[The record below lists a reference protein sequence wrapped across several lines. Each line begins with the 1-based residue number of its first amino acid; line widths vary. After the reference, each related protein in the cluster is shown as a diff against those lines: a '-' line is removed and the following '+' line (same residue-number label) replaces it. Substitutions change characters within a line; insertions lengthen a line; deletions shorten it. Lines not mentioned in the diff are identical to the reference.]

1 MTMNGT
7 HYIYI
12 VALILVLA
20 SCHATIHEHPVLD
33 GFAPAEEATVRRRRV
48 VLDVRDAAPPYTMY
62 KHVAYDASGTAQ
74 HRLLEPVEAR
84 RGQVPEGYE
93 RRVTLVVEHEGR
105 TLGRVLM
112 GERDSVDLAAEAG
125 HYTVMAWMDY
135 RPIGH
140 EQDWLYDTSLLTQI
154 MTHTQRLPADTHLHH
169 ALAAVLEFD
178 VPPPAPTDTTMRV
191 TVPLIHTQARFR
203 LAPDDAG
210 RFRRYYPELEQA
222 TVRVTYTQ
230 YVAVGFNTVT
240 HETNYVISSYTH
252 HTYTLHDF
260 ESVHYVLCPRG
271 REMVVKADV
280 TYLRP
285 DGYELAHAADIT
297 IPLCQGRETLVTGP
311 LLTRL
316 GTETDDGGMAIDDSF
331 TQETLIHF

>member
-1 MTMNGT
+1 MKHTL
-7 HYIYI
+7 YIYM
-12 VALILVLA
+12 VVLILALTA
-20 SCHATIHEHPVLD
+20 CHATIHEHPVLD
-33 GFAPAEEATVRRRRV
+33 GVAPPEEATVRLRRV
-48 VLDVRDAAPPYTMY
+48 VLDVRDASTPYTMY
-62 KHVAYDASGTAQ
+62 KHVAYDASGTAS
-74 HRLLEPVEAR
+74 HRLLDPVEAR
-84 RGQVPEGYE
+84 RSEVPKGYE
-93 RRVTLVVEHEGR
+93 RMVTLVVEHEGR
-105 TLGRVLM
+105 TLGRVLI
-112 GERDSVDLAAEAG
+112 GEQDSVDFAAEEG

-169 ALAAVLEFD
+169 ALAAIIEFD
-178 VPPPAPTDTTMRV
+178 VPPPEEQHETMHV

-203 LAPDDAG
+203 LSPNDVG
-210 RFRRYYPELEQA
+210 RFTRYYPELSQA

-230 YVAVGFNTVT
+230 YVAVGFNTAT

-252 HTYTLHDF
+252 HTYTQHDF
-260 ESVHYVLCPRG
+260 ESVHYVLCPRD
-271 REMVVKADV
+271 REMVVKADI

-285 DGYELAHAADIT
+285 DGRELAHATDIT
-297 IPLCQGRETLVTGP
+297 IPLRQGRETLLTGP

-316 GTETDDGGMAIDDSF
+316 GTETDDGGMTIDDSF